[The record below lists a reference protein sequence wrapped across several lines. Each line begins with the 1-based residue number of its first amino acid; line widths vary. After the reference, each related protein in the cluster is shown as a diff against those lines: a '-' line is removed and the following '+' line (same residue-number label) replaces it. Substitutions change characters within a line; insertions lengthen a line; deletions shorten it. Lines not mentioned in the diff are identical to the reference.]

1 MYYFYDIV
9 QLNAAGQAGDLGDKH
24 YQCFLGNQK
33 ALTITYAMKSSLDGG
48 SCRVWC
54 LFADTVWLSGLIGHL
69 KTHFPPMYRL
79 YLILKSHGTSPT
91 EDKLKMAWDEKILD
105 TDTVAAHSI

>member
-24 YQCFLGNQK
+24 YQCFLGNRK
-33 ALTITYAMKSSLDGG
+33 ALTIMYAMKSSLDGG

-54 LFADTVWLSGLIGHL
+54 LFADTV
-69 KTHFPPMYRL
+69 
-79 YLILKSHGTSPT
+79 
-91 EDKLKMAWDEKILD
+91 
-105 TDTVAAHSI
+105 